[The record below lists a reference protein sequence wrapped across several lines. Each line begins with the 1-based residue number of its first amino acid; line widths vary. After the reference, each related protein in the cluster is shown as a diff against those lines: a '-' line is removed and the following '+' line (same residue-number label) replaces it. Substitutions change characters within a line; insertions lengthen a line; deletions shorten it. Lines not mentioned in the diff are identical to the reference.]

1 MFSKFIPVIPVT
13 DRGYEDSRNNVTTLL
28 VSINVL
34 LSLPIYGDVFVGN
47 LGKFTDTLSK
57 YGEKF
62 RADHTYTLI
71 IRLRHNVIKT
81 GIRMINMSY
90 SKISLSDIAQK
101 LQLDSPEDAEYIVA
115 KAIRDNVIDAT
126 INHEQ
131 GIDTILKLVLND
143 SIMYEC
149 MDYLFCM
156 RQRTLNCLLFILR
169 LI

>member
-1 MFSKFIPVIPVT
+1 M
-13 DRGYEDSRNNVTTLL
+13 
-28 VSINVL
+28 
-34 LSLPIYGDVFVGN
+34 FVGN

-131 GIDTILKLVLND
+131 GIDTILNAECEERLDTLSVELNVSVPESSL
-143 SIMYEC
+143 SIPLSLSPTSMLQEII
-149 MDYLFCM
+149 F
-156 RQRTLNCLLFILR
+156 FILNF
-169 LI
+169 